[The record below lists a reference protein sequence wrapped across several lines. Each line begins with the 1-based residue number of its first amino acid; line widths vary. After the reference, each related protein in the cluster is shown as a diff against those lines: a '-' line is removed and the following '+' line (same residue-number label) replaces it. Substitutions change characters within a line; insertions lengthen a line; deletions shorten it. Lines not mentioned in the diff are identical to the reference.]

1 LFLDKETYKKIHIS
15 VQELKE
21 KIDKGEDF
29 ILLDVREP
37 QEYEFSRI
45 KEKEAML
52 IPLMKLPSIIDKLPK
67 DKPIYVLCRSG
78 NRSLQATLWLL
89 EHGFKNVKKASC
101 PNFIANIFALA
112 PLWLAM
118 LWSAPFSTRIFPNS
132 GFESMIA
139 SMRGVQPT
147 ASTKSMFAPLSMR

>member
-1 LFLDKETYKKIHIS
+1 VFLDRDTYKKIHIS

-37 QEYEFSRI
+37 QEYEYSRI

-52 IPLMKLPSIIDKLPK
+52 VPLMRLPAVADKLPK

-78 NRSLQATLWLL
+78 NRSLQATLWLM
-89 EHGFKNVKKASC
+89 EKGFKNVK
-101 PNFIANIFALA
+101 NIEGGILA
-112 PLWLAM
+112 
-118 LWSAPFSTRIFPNS
+118 WSDYID
-132 GFESMIA
+132 
-139 SMRGVQPT
+139 PT
-147 ASTKSMFAPLSMR
+147 VRKY

>member
-1 LFLDKETYKKIHIS
+1 MFLDPQTYKKIHIS
-15 VQELKE
+15 VKELKE

-52 IPLMKLPSIIDKLPK
+52 VPLMSLPRVINQLPK

-89 EHGFKNVKKASC
+89 EHGFENVKNVEGG
-101 PNFIANIFALA
+101 ILA
-112 PLWLAM
+112 
-118 LWSAPFSTRIFPNS
+118 WSDEID
-132 GFESMIA
+132 
-139 SMRGVQPT
+139 PT
-147 ASTKSMFAPLSMR
+147 VRKY